1 MVRTIRGSR
10 SDMAGPSE
18 SIRYGERIVYVRRD
32 EVELAGDLYLPA
44 AAGPHPVVLAVP
56 GGGWRNGHR
65 GGLRHWG
72 EYLARNGYA
81 VFSVDYRQATIAPS
95 FPHAV
100 QDVVAAA
107 QFLCGEG
114 QRFGLDSERLI
125 LLGASAGAHVAALA
139 ALAGERPPFL
149 GGLGGELHS
158 NLRPQFRALIVAY
171 GIYDLFAH
179 WQSTRQTNPAPE
191 DDVIERFLGCS
202 PFDDPDL
209 YTLASPL
216 RHVAYRRNGLK
227 VFLTW
232 GTHDTAVDPR
242 QSEAFRLALEQAR
255 FYVRAVPVVGAGHF
269 WFSEDPVDDPL
280 GFTACVGPAITRFLT
295 RVTGAQGAAD

>member
-1 MVRTIRGSR
+1 
-10 SDMAGPSE
+10 MAGLSE
-18 SIRYGERIVYVRRD
+18 AFECRERIVYVRRED
-32 EVELAGDLYLPA
+32 IELAGDLYLPA
-44 AAGPHPVVLAVP
+44 TPGPHPVVLAVP

-65 GGLRHWG
+65 GGLCHWG
-72 EYLARNGYA
+72 EYLARNGHA
-81 VFSVDYRQATIAPS
+81 VFSVDYRQATVAPS
-95 FPHAV
+95 FPDAV

-114 QRFGLDSERLI
+114 QRFGLDSDRMT
-125 LLGASAGAHVAALA
+125 LLGASAGAHLA
-139 ALAGERPPFL
+139 ALTALAGDHPPFL
-149 GGLGGELHS
+149 EPHATGAYS
-158 NLRPQFRALIVAY
+158 SLRPRFRALIAAY
-171 GIYDLFAH
+171 GIYDLFTH
-179 WQSTRQTNPAPE
+179 WQSTRQSNPVPG
-191 DDVIERFLGCS
+191 DDVTERFLGCS

-216 RHVAYRRNGLK
+216 RHIAYRKNALK

-242 QSEAFRLALEQAR
+242 QSEAFRIALEQAR

-280 GFTACVGPAITRFLT
+280 GFTASVGPAITRFLT
-295 RVTGAQGAAD
+295 RAMTPAGPGD